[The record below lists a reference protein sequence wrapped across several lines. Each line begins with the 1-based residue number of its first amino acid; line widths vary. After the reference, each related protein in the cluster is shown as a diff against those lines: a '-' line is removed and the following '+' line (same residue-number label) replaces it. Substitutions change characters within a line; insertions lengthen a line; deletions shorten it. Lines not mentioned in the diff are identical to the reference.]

1 MVHKAYNFRIY
12 PNKEQM
18 HLINKTFGCSRLVFN
33 KALIKSKEE
42 YETNGVYQNKTSL
55 SAFVTALKREDE
67 FNFLT
72 EVDSISL
79 QRSVFNLIDGFGRI
93 RKQGNKFPRF
103 KKKYDSKQSYSTAM
117 VNNNIAIIGDKV
129 KLPKLGL
136 VKFAKSKEVKGRI
149 MSATIKRNPSGKYFV
164 SILVDQEIT
173 PMKKTGNEIGIDL
186 GLTHFAIT
194 TNTDMQKIENP
205 QFIKKSEEK
214 LRKEQKILSRR
225 MEVAKQNNIPL
236 SEAKNYQK
244 QKVKVAKIHEKIK
257 NQRTD
262 FLQKLSTEIVR
273 NNDFIAIEDLN
284 VSGMVKNH
292 KLAKAIQNVSWGSF
306 RVMLEYKCHWYGKE
320 LVAINRFYPS
330 SQICSSCGVIDGK
343 KALSVRTWTCSS
355 CGETHD
361 RDINAAHNI
370 LNQARNEH
378 KNK

>member
-1 MVHKAYNFRIY
+1 MTYKAYNFRIY
-12 PNKEQM
+12 PNKEQQS
-18 HLINKTFGCSRLVFN
+18 LINKTFGCSRLVYN
-33 KALIKSKEE
+33 KALSKWNKD
-42 YETNGVYQNKTSL
+42 YENGLKTNKKTL
-55 SAFVTALKREDE
+55 NADLTAMKKEID
-67 FNFLT
+67 FLT
-72 EVDSISL
+72 EVDSIAL
-79 QRSVFNLIDGFGRI
+79 QSAVFDVHSAFNMFFKGVNRHP
-93 RKQGNKFPRF
+93 KF
-103 KKKYDSKQSYSTAM
+103 KKKYNGHQSYSTKTT
-117 VNNNIAIIGDKV
+117 NNNIALIEDRV

-136 VKFAKSKEVKGRI
+136 VKFAKSRNVNGNI
-149 MSATIKRNPSGKYFV
+149 ISATIRRNPSGKYFI
-164 SILVDQEIT
+164 SLLSNEKIL
-173 PMKKTGNEIGIDL
+173 PLGKTGNEVGIDL

-205 QFIKKSEEK
+205 QFIKKSEERLK
-214 LRKEQKILSRR
+214 KEQKILSRR

-262 FLQKLSTEIVR
+262 FLQRLSTEIVR

-306 RVMLEYKCHWYGKE
+306 RVMLEHKCEWYEKE
-320 LVAINRFYPS
+320 LVVINRFYPS

-355 CGETHD
+355 CGENHD

-370 LNQARNEH
+370 LNQARNEY
-378 KNK
+378 KNR